1 MEDKKFVICIDNAN
15 YEASLEKWKLYR
27 VVSEEGGLLRIIDE
41 SGEDYLYESSMFQ
54 EISVP
59 QEIAKRYEVSL

>member
-27 VVSEEGGLLRIIDE
+27 VVSEESGLLRIIDE

>member
-1 MEDKKFVICIDNAN
+1 MKDKKFVICIDNAN

-27 VVSEEGGLLRIIDE
+27 VVSEESGLLRIIDE